1 MAVGNAGAG
10 LQSALANTMVEAKRS
25 RESGGNAEGKA
36 LIPLSALVSTS
47 ESLDFREIRAGKNG
61 EYLPVAYDGTS
72 DPETTAEAVKEAV
85 AEVYD
90 WDAELTGAF
99 FSDSE
104 MMKEMAIILLVSVI
118 LMYFILCAQFES
130 FLQPLIVLLE
140 IPIDTAFALIVLGR
154 RDSRSISCRPSESS
168 SRVESSSTTPSSSS
182 TPSIPSAKR
191 GCPSCAPYT
200 PLEANDAS
208 RHHHDLPDHHNSD
221 AADALHQRP
230 REPAAASARR
240 SHDRLDGAGD
250 VGQHFHNSF
259 GLLYYLQTT

>member
-1 MAVGNAGAG
+1 MSLYGVDPAEVDRVLRSLFREEAATTLRTFSENLPVAVGNAGAG

-85 AEVYD
+85 AEAGD

-104 MMKEMAIILLVSVI
+104 MMKEMASS
-118 LMYFILCAQFES
+118 CWCRS
-130 FLQPLIVLLE
+130 F
-140 IPIDTAFALIVLGR
+140 
-154 RDSRSISCRPSESS
+154 
-168 SRVESSSTTPSSSS
+168 
-182 TPSIPSAKR
+182 
-191 GCPSCAPYT
+191 
-200 PLEANDAS
+200 
-208 RHHHDLPDHHNSD
+208 
-221 AADALHQRP
+221 
-230 REPAAASARR
+230 
-240 SHDRLDGAGD
+240 
-250 VGQHFHNSF
+250 
-259 GLLYYLQTT
+259 